1 MLRVHSRDLH
11 EHIALEAGECLES
24 GLYTDLAIRCEGG
37 QMLHAHR
44 LVLSAVSPYLK
55 QVISKEDSNSLNIHA
70 IIISDAGCINR

>member
-11 EHIALEAGECLES
+11 EHIALEAGECLDS

-44 LVLSAVSPYLK
+44 LVMSAVSPYLK
-55 QVISKEDSNSLNIHA
+55 QVRRLKLLKLNLT
-70 IIISDAGCINR
+70 